1 MSCHVTDIS
10 MLALFV
16 ATDRSHHMSVI
27 TKNADLVYVPSPT
40 LYQQFINHNGRL
52 FKGYLL
58 GDLIQVAERRSLPNL
73 APGANGVRF
82 NTQETYPTSQDFHA
96 DGNNPETNLA
106 NSRLPPAPVAVHT
119 RSQEEI
125 FELVRAIG
133 QRLRKELR
141 LSLFGFDVIVADDTQ
156 ELFVIDV
163 NYFPSY
169 KELDDFDQVLRR
181 HIKQQCNH

>member
-1 MSCHVTDIS
+1 
-10 MLALFV
+10 
-16 ATDRSHHMSVI
+16 MSVI
-27 TKNADLVYVPSPT
+27 TKNSDLVYAPSPT
-40 LYQQFINHNGRL
+40 LYQQFVNHSGRL
-52 FKGYLL
+52 FKGYVL

-73 APGANGVRF
+73 VPGANGVRF

-96 DGNNPETNLA
+96 NGDGPQTCSDQLS
-106 NSRLPPAPVAVHT
+106 NSNLPPASVALRART
-119 RSQEEI
+119 QEAI

-133 QRLRKELR
+133 QRLRKELH

>member
-1 MSCHVTDIS
+1 
-10 MLALFV
+10 
-16 ATDRSHHMSVI
+16 MSVI
-27 TKNADLVYVPSPT
+27 TVNAELVYVPSPT
-40 LYQQFINHNGRL
+40 LYQQFINHSGRL
-52 FKGYLL
+52 FKGYVL

-96 DGNNPETNLA
+96 NGDGPHTN
-106 NSRLPPAPVAVHT
+106 SSLPPAPVVLHART
-119 RSQEEI
+119 QEET
-125 FELVRAIG
+125 FDLVRAIG
-133 QRLRKELR
+133 QRLRKELD
-141 LSLFGFDVIVADDTQ
+141 LSLFGFDVIVADATQ